1 LDYSAELDKK
11 QTAIA
16 EKHYKTADQD
26 KQREIINPGLEW
38 RT

>member
-1 LDYSAELDKK
+1 MTLAAGFRPLWTN
-11 QTAIA
+11 Q
-16 EKHYKTADQD
+16 TADQD